1 MPLILVPFW
10 VLLCGC
16 LAITA
21 RDNVRGVYMGLFSL
35 FRKDS
40 KYNLYKAELDKYEQ
54 VFSNQAYPK
63 LKSDML
69 DHLKSTDLT
78 DVNNEELPWETYAL
92 YGIINLTGDLLE
104 AGNYH
109 IYRGV
114 LNPMGSGDHL
124 AQLVGTLTFWLRVT
138 GSSPVIIFFVF
149 GIRCGSSHIERLAF
163 QGVGKLSAASQNSS
177 CWCALQ
183 VPRIFGLPHCKV
195 QHHGFR

>member
-1 MPLILVPFW
+1 
-10 VLLCGC
+10 
-16 LAITA
+16 
-21 RDNVRGVYMGLFSL
+21 MGLFSL

-40 KYNLYKAELDKYEQ
+40 KYNLYKAELDKYEMI
-54 VFSNQAYPK
+54 FNNPAFPK

-114 LNPMGSGDHL
+114 LNPMGSGPDL
-124 AQLVGTLTFWLRVT
+124 LKLYDFGVDLLVQKGLIDKGRADGEKNGLRQN
-138 GSSPVIIFFVF
+138 IKN
-149 GIRCGSSHIERLAF
+149 
-163 QGVGKLSAASQNSS
+163 VG
-177 CWCALQ
+177 
-183 VPRIFGLPHCKV
+183 
-195 QHHGFR
+195 

>member
-21 RDNVRGVYMGLFSL
+21 RDNVRGIYMGLFSL

-92 YGIINLTGDLLE
+92 YGIINVTGDLLE
-104 AGNYH
+104 GGNYH

-114 LNPMGSGDHL
+114 LNPTGEGPDL
-124 AQLVGTLTFWLRVT
+124 LKLYDFGVDLLVQKGLIDKGRADGEKNGLRQN
-138 GSSPVIIFFVF
+138 IKN
-149 GIRCGSSHIERLAF
+149 
-163 QGVGKLSAASQNSS
+163 VG
-177 CWCALQ
+177 
-183 VPRIFGLPHCKV
+183 
-195 QHHGFR
+195 